1 MGQSVI
7 FLPLLANMMIV
18 LVLYYLLGVRKKRAC
33 REHTVDDSRRALH
46 ADAWPDDVMQVNNCI
61 RNQFEQPVLF
71 YVTGL
76 ILWALNA
83 VNLWVLVAA
92 WAFVLLRCCH
102 AYVHV
107 GSNFLPLRRR
117 LFSFGTLV
125 LVGLWIMAVGRWL
138 MAWIALSSL

>member
-1 MGQSVI
+1 MGQSAI
-7 FLPLLANMMIV
+7 FLPLLANMLIV

-33 REHTVDDSRRALH
+33 RQGTVDDQRRALH

-61 RNQFEQPVLF
+61 RNQFELPLLF
-71 YVTGL
+71 YVLGV

-102 AYVHV
+102 AYVHT

-117 LFSFGTLV
+117 LFTFATLV
-125 LVGLWIMAVGRWL
+125 LTGLWVMALGRWL
-138 MAWIALSSL
+138 MAWIALRSL